1 MELGNAF
8 LYLGIISGLLS
19 LCSLILR
26 ELKDS
31 GKTIIFGQLI
41 PHAKNLIRASALSIS
56 AASLLLIYYL
66 VSSDFSVHYVW
77 QYTSKDLP
85 AIYKISAFWTGEA
98 GSLMFLSCVIL
109 LLALWLSERHGSE
122 SVFMRKVQ
130 IIVIFIGLVFL
141 SITTLLSPFISSL
154 DSGMTEIPEDGEG
167 LNPLLVNKWMI
178 FHPPGIFIPYGI
190 IVVVFASAFVHF
202 LDGTKEWEEFSR
214 PYSRIAWII
223 LGAGIAAGD
232 MWSYE
237 VWEGYWIWDPAFTS
251 ILMSWLL
258 FTAYLHSTGMYRR
271 NKMTMLTPALAV
283 SSFVFALYSTYIIRS
298 GIIQSAHVFGE
309 GVQTIPLLVSVILL
323 SAAAEALV
331 IYRYFTWKQDA
342 KTESKAETKILT
354 TKNTFY
360 ATIILLAAL
369 SFILFW
375 GLTSSVLLKSF
386 GTTISVNLYETWSYP
401 FTLALIALLGI
412 CMLESLG
419 KRWTKGIIS
428 GAVLI
433 LVIFLLKPSQDA
445 YTNISAGVL
454 AFAGI
459 SSLYQIFKSWQANG
473 INNKLR
479 SSGSHIVHLGIV
491 FILIGVLMSTY
502 ANSETVLFMKFN
514 EKKSVMSKI
523 PELGVYEI
531 QLEDLAF
538 PVEHKHASAILTK
551 IGVYNI
557 YKNGVLIDSGIASFR
572 EIKGEFVTEPLI
584 YRGLLADVNVRYQ
597 GIGTQTPIFISVAN
611 VRVIPGMTIIWA
623 GSILVVIGIIPLLF
637 FGRKYQDLSGS

>member
-1 MELGNAF
+1 MELGNVF
-8 LYLGIISGLLS
+8 LYLGIFSGALS
-19 LCSLILR
+19 LCSLILK
-26 ELKDS
+26 ELKYS
-31 GKTIIFGQLI
+31 GKPIFFEQLI
-41 PHAKNLIRASALSIS
+41 PHARNFIRASALSVS
-56 AASLLLIYYL
+56 AAALLLIYYL

-122 SVFMRKVQ
+122 SGFIRKIQV
-130 IIVIFIGLVFL
+130 IVIFIGLIFL
-141 SITTLLSPFISSL
+141 AITTLLSPFISSL
-154 DSGMTEIPEDGEG
+154 DSGLTEIPQDGEG

-190 IVVVFASAFVHF
+190 IVVVFASAVVHF

-258 FTAYLHSTGMYRR
+258 FTAYLHSTGMYRKNR
-271 NKMTMLTPALAV
+271 MTMLTPALAV

-323 SAAAEALV
+323 SVAAEALV

-342 KTESKAETKILT
+342 KPESKAETKILT

-360 ATIILLAAL
+360 ATIILLAGL

-386 GTTISVNLYETWSYP
+386 GASISVNLYETWSYP
-401 FTLALIALLGI
+401 FTLALMAVLGI

-419 KRWTKGIIS
+419 RRWTKGILFGI
-428 GAVLI
+428 ALI
-433 LVIFLLKPSQDA
+433 VVFLLLKPTNNI
-445 YTNISAGVL
+445 YTNLSASIL

-459 SSLYQIFKSWQANG
+459 SSLYQILKSSQVNG
-473 INNKLR
+473 IKNKLR
-479 SSGSHIVHLGIV
+479 SSSPHIVHLGIV
-491 FILIGVLMSTY
+491 VILVGVLMSTY
-502 ANSETVLFMKFN
+502 ATSETVLFMKFH
-514 EKKSVMSKI
+514 EKKTV
-523 PELGVYEI
+523 GGYEI

-538 PVEHKHASAILTK
+538 PVEHKHITAVLTK

-557 YKNGVLIDSGIASFR
+557 YKDGVLVDSGAASFR
-572 EIKGEFVTEPLI
+572 DIKGEFITTALI

-597 GIGTQTPIFISVAN
+597 GIGTETPIFISVAN
-611 VRVIPGMTIIWA
+611 VRVIPGMTILWV
-623 GSILVVIGIIPLLF
+623 GSVLVVVGIIPLLF
-637 FGRKYQDLSGS
+637 FRRKEYT